1 MQQKVKVLTVNADDT
16 AQVMHIRQSACSGD
30 CHKCSGCGAV
40 EEKMIFT
47 ARNPLHARPGDVVIV
62 TTETAP
68 VLKAAAMLYM
78 LPLLLFFAGYLL
90 GAAWNAGALIGG
102 VLFALSIVLCVL
114 YDRRAARKQKNV
126 FTITGYADGVS
137 FPKKGDNDL
146 D

>member
-47 ARNPLHARPGDVVIV
+47 ARNPLHARPGDVVII

-102 VLFALSIVLCVL
+102 VMFALSIVLCVL

>member
-47 ARNPLHARPGDVVIV
+47 ARNPVHARPGDVVIV

>member
-47 ARNPLHARPGDVVIV
+47 ARNPVHARPGDVVIV

-90 GAAWNAGALIGG
+90 GAVWNAGALIGG

-114 YDRRAARKQKNV
+114 YDRRAARKQKNI

>member
-47 ARNPLHARPGDVVIV
+47 ARNPVHARPGDVVIV

-90 GAAWNAGALIGG
+90 GAVWNAGALIGG

>member
-1 MQQKVKVLTVNADDT
+1 MQQKVKVLTLNADDT

-47 ARNPLHARPGDVVIV
+47 ARNPVHARPGDVVIV

-90 GAAWNAGALIGG
+90 GAVWNAGALIGG

>member
-1 MQQKVKVLTVNADDT
+1 MQQKVKVLTVSADAT

-40 EEKMIFT
+40 EEKLIFT
-47 ARNPLHARPGDVVIV
+47 AHNPIGAGPGDVVV
-62 TTETAP
+62 VATETVP

-78 LPLLLFFAGYLL
+78 LPLVLFFAGYLL
-90 GAAWNAGALIGG
+90 GARWNVGVLTGG

-114 YDRRAARKQKNV
+114 YDRRAARKHKNV
-126 FTITGYADGVS
+126 FTITGYADSVS

>member
-1 MQQKVKVLTVNADDT
+1 MQQKVKVLTVSADHT

-47 ARNPLHARPGDVVIV
+47 ARNPVHARPGDVVIV

-78 LPLLLFFAGYLL
+78 LPLAAFFAGYLL
-90 GAAWNAGALIGG
+90 GTYWNAGALTGG

-126 FTITGYADGVS
+126 FTITGYADGVR